1 MKKLLMLITVL
12 LLLAGCS
19 AKKETVLKE
28 ETKNE
33 TKTESLSP
41 VTVNDPLQEL
51 YGTWRTSGV
60 SVNGARFTM
69 EQIIAMG
76 GKKEVDAILILREDG
91 TLSIYIAGDD
101 ARHESVWQAGED
113 GNSVIIEGQTMPV
126 ADGELTMEFEDA
138 SLHMEKISERQDEA
152 IIDELLQAESGEPVV
167 KDADK
172 EEEIKEEDSEAV
184 SSDLIRPEMKEA
196 IDAYEDFVD
205 EYIAFMEKYGDSDG
219 NDLSLLLDYTN
230 FMSKL
235 TDYTDKMEKME
246 DDMTDAEMVYYLEVM
261 NHCNEKIIKA
271 AY

>member
-1 MKKLLMLITVL
+1 MKKLLMLMTVL

-19 AKKETVLKE
+19 AKKETVLRE
-28 ETKNE
+28 ETKTE
-33 TKTESLSP
+33 TETESLSP
-41 VTVNDPLQEL
+41 VTVNGPLQEL

-101 ARHESVWQAGED
+101 ARHESVWQAGDD
-113 GNSVIIEGQTMPV
+113 GDSVIIEGQTMPV
-126 ADGELTMEFEDA
+126 AEGELTMEFEDA

-152 IIDELLQAESGEPVV
+152 IIDELLQAEAQEAVEE
-167 KDADK
+167 DIQEENI
-172 EEEIKEEDSEAV
+172 EEENEEV

-205 EYIAFMEKYGDSDG
+205 EYIAFMEKYEDSDG
-219 NDLSLLLDYTN
+219 SDLSLLLDYTN

-261 NHCNEKIIKA
+261 NRCNEKIIKA

>member
-1 MKKLLMLITVL
+1 MRARKTSRPRLSGAFLSALICAATYLLFLGMLFAVYRPAQYDLRADQPSPITITASRDVEDSYTTQQLIDEAVAAVPISYMLDETVQPAVLEDLNAFFDAVDAVRSEDQTEATNAHGLLMERGLNSGDIQA
-12 LLLAGCS
+12 LA
-19 AKKETVLKE
+19 ALDDDTA
-28 ETKNE
+28 
-33 TKTESLSP
+33 
-41 VTVNDPLQEL
+41 
-51 YGTWRTSGV
+51 
-60 SVNGARFTM
+60 GA
-69 EQIIAMG
+69 I
-76 GKKEVDAILILREDG
+76 RED
-91 TLSIYIAGDD
+91 T
-101 ARHESVWQAGED
+101 V
-113 GNSVIIEGQTMPV
+113 
-126 ADGELTMEFEDA
+126 
-138 SLHMEKISERQDEA
+138 A

-167 KDADK
+167 KDTDK
-172 EEEIKEEDSEAV
+172 AEEIKEEDSEVV

-261 NHCNEKIIKA
+261 NRCNEKIIKA